1 MKFYRELYFRI
12 MKKGWP
18 FYTFI
23 VTFIYFLFVT
33 ITLVKY
39 QSPLTSIKIFASVEE
54 LSDKHPRSPIALLL
68 SNRIKAE
75 WYTNPP
81 RHFSLSTGSGKPD
94 LERNLTT
101 PSTTIDVFSG
111 GHCHFRRLYVFN
123 DTFYIVRKA
132 TTIGHSVNEPILTLL
147 GDEFRIADCFP
158 PNISVRIVT
167 LEELEQIGFWANN
180 TSVQIWDS
188 NTYISIQ
195 TPGFSW
201 LPHYAHLIEE
211 ILGAW
216 LMLQTVAE
224 DHTLSSTLGRLL
236 FLGDSK
242 AEKDSPKYMF
252 QDGSVAR
259 ILLAAVFGK
268 TSIFGA
274 KSLREFRSIRIDS
287 AMTSCREQAFHNDL
301 LGNRYKL
308 VLVGLCHV
316 LWSAERIR
324 QFQLS
329 VYKALEIK
337 PTPSYSDRPVVFYV
351 DRQNTQRRLVDSVHD
366 QLLIELESLK
376 LEGWEVLVKRM
387 EDIPFAEQVSI
398 SRRAHVI
405 LGVHGNGLTT
415 VLWAE
420 PGACLVEFH
429 GSMRRFNFQW
439 LSQVVGMNYV
449 AVDEY
454 GVESSAKYIESEW
467 KPTVKRHKSVNIT
480 IDPHLVVKLV
490 RSCRKDERSV
500 SSKFWNMF

>member
-1 MKFYRELYFRI
+1 MKFYRAIYFQI

-18 FYTFI
+18 FYASI
-23 VTFIYFLFVT
+23 VTFIYFSFVT
-33 ITLVKY
+33 VSRVQYGFPRT
-39 QSPLTSIKIFASVEE
+39 TIKTFASVEE
-54 LSDKHPRSPIALLL
+54 LTDKHERSPIAVLL

-81 RHFSLSTGSGKPD
+81 RHFSLNMASDKLDS
-94 LERNLTT
+94 ERNLTT

-111 GHCHFRRLYVFN
+111 GHCHFQKLYVFN
-123 DTFYIVRKA
+123 ATFYIVRKA
-132 TTIGHSVNEPILTLL
+132 TTIGRSVTEPILTLL
-147 GDEFRIADCFP
+147 GDEFRVTDCFP
-158 PNISVRIVT
+158 PNIPVRIVT
-167 LEELEQIGFWANN
+167 LEELEQIGFPVDDA
-180 TSVQIWDS
+180 SVQVWDS

-216 LMLQTVAE
+216 LMLQSLAE
-224 DHTLSSTLGRLL
+224 DRTLDSTLGRLL

-242 AEKDSPKYMF
+242 AEKHSPKYMF

-259 ILLAAVFGK
+259 LLITAVFGE
-268 TSIFGA
+268 TPIFGA
-274 KSLREFRSIRIDS
+274 KSLRKFRSIRIDS

-316 LWSAERIR
+316 LWSAKRIR

-329 VYKALEIK
+329 VYQALGIK
-337 PTPSYSDRPVVFYV
+337 PTPSYSDRPLAFYV
-351 DRQNTQRRLVDSVHD
+351 DRQNTARRLIDSVHD

-376 LEGWEVLVKRM
+376 LEGWDVLVKRM

-449 AVDEY
+449 AVDEN
-454 GVESSAKYIESEW
+454 GVESSAKHIEPEW
-467 KPTVKRHKSVNIT
+467 KSTVKRHKSVNIT

-490 RSCRKDERSV
+490 RSCRKDERTA